1 MNNHCIIWKLLA
13 MKHIEPHCHDIADTE
28 SMPEEP
34 GGHHEVILKIFLFP
48 LSKYLYNCTLHML
61 KYTTIDGSYKRRMP
75 IAGVN
80 SNKSRGVS
88 MG

>member
-34 GGHHEVILKIFLFP
+34 GGHHEVILKFFSFP
-48 LSKYLYNCTLHML
+48 FEQVSVQLYSTYVEVYN
-61 KYTTIDGSYKRRMP
+61 D
-75 IAGVN
+75 
-80 SNKSRGVS
+80 
-88 MG
+88 